1 MECVSDWRD
10 EFKFEVWGDIF
21 AQGVKNLES
30 LGMSVP
36 TTKKKAVS
44 SPAPS
49 SNSTTVPSTDEKA
62 SLSSGVAKE
71 AAVTEGDDYWKA
83 EAESWRQKWEQEAS
97 TILTLE
103 QTMQKMRSSGGA
115 QIDTEA
121 VKTAAKHLKVV
132 KMQVEDLK
140 DQTLHTKDKICAE
153 VEDMQALV
161 AKAVAAATASS
172 GSNASAPAPAPAPAP
187 EEAAAPAAEEAPAP
201 AKKKS
206 PKKEKASSSRTPKE
220 RLVSFFEEHN
230 PSNISKIDKL
240 LASYKGK
247 EEDLFRKLKQKYG
260 KAVPE

>member
-1 MECVSDWRD
+1 M
-10 EFKFEVWGDIF
+10 G
-21 AQGVKNLES
+21 
-30 LGMSVP
+30 
-36 TTKKKAVS
+36 
-44 SPAPS
+44 
-49 SNSTTVPSTDEKA
+49 
-62 SLSSGVAKE
+62 SSGVAKE

-153 VEDMQALV
+153 VEEMQALV

-172 GSNASAPAPAPAPAP
+172 GSNASAPAPAPAPA
-187 EEAAAPAAEEAPAP
+187 
-201 AKKKS
+201 KKKS

-220 RLVSFFEEHN
+220 RLVSFFEGHN

-240 LASYKGK
+240 LAPYKGK

-260 KAVPE
+260 KAVPK